1 MAAVES
7 IEITVPRI
15 DFDELRTM
23 AIQHWRDR
31 KLARGKHRVTGGASE
46 GTVRRWM
53 RNYIRHWAT

>member
-1 MAAVES
+1 
-7 IEITVPRI
+7 VPRI